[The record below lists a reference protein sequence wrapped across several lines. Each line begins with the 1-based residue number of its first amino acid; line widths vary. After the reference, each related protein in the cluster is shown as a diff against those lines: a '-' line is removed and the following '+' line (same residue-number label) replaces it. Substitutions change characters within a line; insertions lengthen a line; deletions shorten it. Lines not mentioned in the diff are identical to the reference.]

1 VCPIAEA
8 IRQDRK
14 KKSCPAYGGDNPYRR
29 TDELSQSRLVH
40 DSEGMTHPRSY
51 YRTRS
56 AMTLAEW
63 FRAHRLDRVVVALR
77 RSRLHRL
84 VLGGLPFSRLPKELS
99 SRLYETLRPDVEEL
113 EAMLDRDLSSWKSPK
128 ATTIR

>member
-1 VCPIAEA
+1 
-8 IRQDRK
+8 
-14 KKSCPAYGGDNPYRR
+14 
-29 TDELSQSRLVH
+29 
-40 DSEGMTHPRSY
+40 MTHPRSY